1 MSLFDLLTQS
11 EERRPVSVSELTAQ
25 IRRRLEGEF
34 GAVIVQGEISNFKA
48 HSSGHWYFTLKDDRA
63 QIRGACFRNA
73 NQRIRFRP
81 ADGLSVIV
89 RGSLSVYEPRGDYQL
104 LATMIEPVGVGS
116 LQLAFEQLK
125 ARLEKEG
132 LFDPAHKRPIPLM
145 PRRVGVVT
153 SPTGAAV
160 RDIIRVLS
168 RRNDTVS
175 LLLYPAAVEGENAA
189 KEIRAGIEYFNTHNT
204 GDTAVDVLIVGRGGG
219 SAESL
224 WAFNDEALAR
234 AIHQSQIPVISAV
247 GHEVDYTIADFVADL
262 RAPTPSAAAEM
273 VAIQKSEVVG
283 QLTRAEAT
291 LERHIR
297 YKLLVARSRWQ
308 ELARHQVFSDVQSRL
323 RDTQQWLDELSQRL
337 ETSMV
342 TGLRSL
348 GDREQ
353 RATQQLHSF
362 DWSRYFQLQRQ
373 RVGQTEARLQN
384 VLAHQLEARQ
394 ARLEQAAARLEM
406 LSPLRVLRRGYA
418 LVWNQ
423 QGQLVK
429 RAVEVKS
436 GDLLRLRVSEGEVS
450 CTVLDSQ
457 PEES

>member
-175 LLLYPAAVEGENAA
+175 LLLYPAAVEGENA
-189 KEIRAGIEYFNTHNT
+189 
-204 GDTAVDVLIVGRGGG
+204 
-219 SAESL
+219 
-224 WAFNDEALAR
+224 
-234 AIHQSQIPVISAV
+234 
-247 GHEVDYTIADFVADL
+247 
-262 RAPTPSAAAEM
+262 
-273 VAIQKSEVVG
+273 
-283 QLTRAEAT
+283 
-291 LERHIR
+291 
-297 YKLLVARSRWQ
+297 
-308 ELARHQVFSDVQSRL
+308 
-323 RDTQQWLDELSQRL
+323 
-337 ETSMV
+337 
-342 TGLRSL
+342 
-348 GDREQ
+348 
-353 RATQQLHSF
+353 
-362 DWSRYFQLQRQ
+362 
-373 RVGQTEARLQN
+373 
-384 VLAHQLEARQ
+384 
-394 ARLEQAAARLEM
+394 
-406 LSPLRVLRRGYA
+406 
-418 LVWNQ
+418 
-423 QGQLVK
+423 
-429 RAVEVKS
+429 
-436 GDLLRLRVSEGEVS
+436 
-450 CTVLDSQ
+450 
-457 PEES
+457 